1 MKLIKKLIWIAVIAF
16 LLSACSQLGGEKENI
31 DPPQK
36 VSYED
41 ELDVTGE
48 KNADGEKAYE
58 VKTELYLIDKNGY
71 VVPKT
76 LGLPNT
82 KSVAKQALEY
92 LVKGG
97 PVTEYL
103 PNDFRAVLPEGTEV
117 SVDVK
122 DGVATADFSKEFA
135 EYAPEDEMKVL
146 QSITWT
152 LTQFDSIKQVK
163 LKMNGKNLKE
173 MPVNGTPIKD
183 MLTRK
188 DGINIDSSTAVDIT
202 NTYPVTVYYLAQSN
216 EERYY
221 VPVTKR
227 VSNKNDN
234 PVTAVVKELIKGPNM
249 TSDLYSLFMPD
260 VELVEEPKMENG
272 IVKLNFNE
280 NIYGSYDQKLV
291 SKQVLEPLVLSLTEQ
306 EGVEGVAIQVN
317 GKTDIVNQDGKPL
330 TEPVTRPEHIN
341 TGSF

>member
-1 MKLIKKLIWIAVIAF
+1 MKLIKKLICLAAIAF
-16 LLSACSQLGGEKENI
+16 LLSACSQLGREKENM

-41 ELDVTGE
+41 DLDVTDE
-48 KNADGEKAYE
+48 QNADGEKADE

-82 KSVAKQALEY
+82 RSVAKQALDY

-103 PNDFRAVLPEGTEV
+103 PNDFRAVLPEGTEI
-117 SVDVK
+117 SIDVK
-122 DGVATADFSKEFA
+122 DGIATADFSKEFA
-135 EYAPEDEMKVL
+135 EYAPEDEMKIL

-163 LKMNGKNLKE
+163 LKMNGKELKE
-173 MPVNGTPIKD
+173 MPVNGTPIKG

-188 DGINIDSSTAVDIT
+188 DGINMDSSTAVDIT
-202 NTYPVTVYYLAQSN
+202 NTYPVTVYYLAQNN

-234 PVTAVVKELIKGPNM
+234 PLTAVVEELIKGPNM
-249 TSDLYSLFMPD
+249 ATELYSLFMPD
-260 VELVEEPKMENG
+260 VELVEAPKMDDG

-306 EGVEGVAIQVN
+306 EGVKGVAIQVN

-330 TEPVTRPEHIN
+330 TEPVTRPEHVN

>member
-1 MKLIKKLIWIAVIAF
+1 MKLIKKLICLAAIAF
-16 LLSACSQLGGEKENI
+16 LLSACSQLGREKENM

-41 ELDVTGE
+41 DLDVTDE
-48 KNADGEKAYE
+48 QNADEEKADE

-82 KSVAKQALEY
+82 RSVAKQALDY

-103 PNDFRAVLPEGTEV
+103 PNDFRAVLPEGTEI
-117 SVDVK
+117 SIDVK
-122 DGVATADFSKEFA
+122 DGIATADFSKEFA
-135 EYAPEDEMKVL
+135 EYAPEDEMKIL

-163 LKMNGKNLKE
+163 LKMNGKDLKE
-173 MPVNGTPIKD
+173 MPVNGTPIKG

-188 DGINIDSSTAVDIT
+188 DGINMDSSTAVDIT
-202 NTYPVTVYYLAQSN
+202 NTYPVTVYYLAQNN

-234 PVTAVVKELIKGPNM
+234 PLTAVVEELIKGPNM
-249 TSDLYSLFMPD
+249 ATELYSLFMPD
-260 VELVEEPKMENG
+260 VELVEAPKMDDG

-306 EGVEGVAIQVN
+306 EGVKGVAIQVN

-330 TEPVTRPEHIN
+330 TEPVTRPEHVN

>member
-1 MKLIKKLIWIAVIAF
+1 MDSSDCFFTFSLFTIR
-16 LLSACSQLGGEKENI
+16 GEKENI

-330 TEPVTRPEHIN
+330 TEPVTRPEHVN